1 MMRLS
6 QRASAIKPSSTL
18 EITTLAKKMRA
29 EGIDVIGFGAGEPD
43 FDTPSNVKEAAIRA
57 IQEGFTK
64 YTPVPGID
72 ELRAAIA
79 KKLEKDNN
87 LIYRPSEVIVSCG
100 AKHVLF
106 NAIMALFEEGDEVI
120 VASPYWETFLE
131 QIQLM
136 GATPVIVY
144 TDESTDFQVTRE
156 LLETAITKKTK
167 GLILNTPCNPTGAVI
182 DREHLKA
189 IAALAVEKNIYVISD
204 ETYEKLVYEDAEHVS
219 IASLNPEI
227 KELTLT
233 VGALSKSYSMTG
245 WRIGYAAGPA
255 EVIKAMVNLQSQS
268 TSNPTS
274 IAQKAALE
282 ALTGPQEALSE
293 MRLEFLRRR
302 NYIVQELNTIPGISC
317 LKPKGAFYVFPK
329 VSSLYGRT
337 YQGRT
342 ISNSKDLASYLLAEA
357 RVAVVP
363 GSAFGSDQHVRLSYA
378 LSMEHIREGLHRIKE
393 AIGKLL

>member
-43 FDTPSNVKEAAIRA
+43 FDTPSHIKEAAIRA

-64 YTPVPGID
+64 YTPVPGIE

-87 LIYRPSEVIVSCG
+87 LSYRPSEVIVSCG

-136 GATPVIVY
+136 GATPVIVQ

-156 LLETAITKKTK
+156 LLETAVTKKTR

-182 DREHLKA
+182 NREHLKA
-189 IAALAVEKNIYVISD
+189 IAALAIEKNISVISD

-227 KELTLT
+227 KELTVT
-233 VGALSKSYSMTG
+233 VGAVSKSYSMTG

-282 ALTGPQEALSE
+282 ALVGPQEALAE
-293 MRLEFLRRR
+293 MRLEFLKRRD
-302 NYIVQELNTIPGISC
+302 YIVQELNAIPGVSC
-317 LKPKGAFYVFPK
+317 LKPKGAFYVFPR
-329 VSSLYGRT
+329 VSDLYGRK
-337 YQGRT
+337 YRGQT
-342 ISNSKDLASYLLAEA
+342 ISNSKDLASYLLTEA

-363 GSAFGSDQHVRLSYA
+363 GSAFGSDHHLRLSYA
-378 LSMEHIREGLHRIKE
+378 LSMEHIQEGLNRMRE
-393 AIGKLL
+393 AVGKLL

>member
-87 LIYRPSEVIVSCG
+87 LVYRPSEVIVSCG

-136 GATPVIVY
+136 GATPVIVQ

-182 DREHLKA
+182 NREHLKA
-189 IAALAVEKNIYVISD
+189 IADLAVEKNIYVISD

-293 MRLEFLRRR
+293 MRLEFLKRR
-302 NYIVQELNTIPGISC
+302 NYIVQELNTIPGVSC

-329 VSSLYGRT
+329 VSGLYGRT
-337 YQGRT
+337 YQGRI
-342 ISNSKDLASYLLAEA
+342 ISNSKDLASYLLTEA

-363 GSAFGSDQHVRLSYA
+363 GSAFGSDQHIRLSYA
-378 LSMEHIREGLHRIKE
+378 LSMEHIWEGLHRMKE